1 MSACQHSLYKI
12 QSFFFSFLTESHY
25 SFSNKWFYK
34 LLFQGL
40 DMAAVASMNNN
51 AGDDDVV
58 CTPDFPME
66 PLCEVRK
73 RDKYSLIMQIDV
85 ICSE

>member
-1 MSACQHSLYKI
+1 
-12 QSFFFSFLTESHY
+12 
-25 SFSNKWFYK
+25 
-34 LLFQGL
+34 
-40 DMAAVASMNNN
+40 MAAVASMNNN
-51 AGDDDVV
+51 GGDDDVV

-73 RDKYSLIMQIDV
+73 RDKYSLTMQIVV